1 MRTRIRRL
9 GWLLASLYFAGCA
22 VPSPYEP
29 PAPPQPTPS
38 DERGSQVETQPGSP
52 PTTVEESQPLP
63 APPPRE
69 PTLGAAS
76 QALVQQ
82 AQAQLAVKNYAVAAG
97 SIERALRIEPDNPL
111 LWIELAK
118 VRQAEGNYVQAENLA
133 RKAVSMS
140 VQAPRTQAQAWQLIA
155 ETYRARGKNIEAQD
169 AEAKAKALLR
179 R

>member
-1 MRTRIRRL
+1 LRACISPAAPCPRRTSPRRRRNRRPRTSAARRSKPSQAPRRRRSRNRSRCRRPRR
-9 GWLLASLYFAGCA
+9 AS
-22 VPSPYEP
+22 
-29 PAPPQPTPS
+29 
-38 DERGSQVETQPGSP
+38 R
-52 PTTVEESQPLP
+52 
-63 APPPRE
+63 R
-69 PTLGAAS
+69 S